1 MKQLGNRMLGGVMR
15 VFGWVMERRGVKNEE
30 VGQKKKFQTVHFSI
44 DRGDFP
50 IDRENAK
57 VGQFILLLI
66 ETTSLSIETI
76 SQSIERL
83 VFEKKFSNRIKPND
97 VLSFF
102 KPDFHSLVLK
112 KKKNYNSL
120 SLRLRNPSRGKCG
133 KR

>member
-1 MKQLGNRMLGGVMR
+1 MGDGKK
-15 VFGWVMERRGVKNEE
+15 RGQKDEE

-102 KPDFHSLVLK
+102 KPDFHSLVQK
-112 KKKNYNSL
+112 KKKKITIPSL
-120 SLRLRNPSRGKCG
+120 SDSEILQGENVEKDEEDFLSSV
-133 KR
+133 